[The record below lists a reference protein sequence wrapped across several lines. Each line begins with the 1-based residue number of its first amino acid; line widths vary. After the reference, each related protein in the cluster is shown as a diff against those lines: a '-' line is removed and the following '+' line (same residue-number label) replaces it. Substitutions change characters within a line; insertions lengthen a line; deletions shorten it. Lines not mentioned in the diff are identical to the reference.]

1 VIFLR
6 HHLDVKVQR
15 WSHKSITGDVVGTGL
30 RHFNGLMLNVN
41 HQSRDIT
48 SRVRDVTPMLGFLSS
63 REKEKS
69 KVPDENM
76 DVARLFFDSFSKRV
90 GNVEDSLKTLS
101 DEIVKLKVSTE
112 RGQLSDLV
120 LLERLQK
127 AEALVKESLNWIK
140 QTVEVSRQAQV
151 TAVPKEERPV
161 MADESSLGR
170 IGLDA
175 EEAALSRRVLVQAPE
190 LGTLPSITTPTEL
203 QVLTMLANEGPKSAP
218 EIGRV
223 VGRSREH
230 TARLMKKLFEEG
242 YIRRDQTRI
251 PFRYSLVERVKQTF
265 KKQETKDAEREAI
278 SVPQT

>member
-1 VIFLR
+1 MQI
-6 HHLDVKVQR
+6 HCDV
-15 WSHKSITGDVVGTGL
+15 
-30 RHFNGLMLNVN
+30 M
-41 HQSRDIT
+41 SR
-48 SRVRDVTPMLGFLSS
+48 SRVRDITLMLGLRRKKTNDGGS
-63 REKEKS
+63 
-69 KVPDENM
+69 DQNG

-90 GNVEDSLKTLS
+90 GFVEDGLKNMS
-101 DEIVKLKVSTE
+101 SEINKLKISMD
-112 RGQLSDLV
+112 RSQLSDLV

-127 AEALVKESLNWIK
+127 TEVLVRESLNWTREAAGIWR
-140 QTVEVSRQAQV
+140 ELREMPV
-151 TAVPKEERPV
+151 TKEERSV
-161 MADESSLGR
+161 VTSESSVGPPR
-170 IGLDA
+170 VDA
-175 EEAALSRRVLVQAPE
+175 EEAGLSRRVLAPVPE

-230 TARLMKKLFEEG
+230 TARLMKKLYEEG

-265 KKQETKDAEREAI
+265 KKQETKDGEKEEI